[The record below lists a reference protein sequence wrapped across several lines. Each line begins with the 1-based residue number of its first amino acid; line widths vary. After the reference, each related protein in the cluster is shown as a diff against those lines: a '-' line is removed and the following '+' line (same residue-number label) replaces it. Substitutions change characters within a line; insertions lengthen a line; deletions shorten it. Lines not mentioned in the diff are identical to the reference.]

1 MSERLEL
8 SFKNKEVRIWF
19 VMMMP
24 AVIVGALIMFF
35 VGIRYQYVAV
45 LLILMAWVLFYIW
58 RYFYMKKQR
67 EESSNTYCHL

>member
-45 LLILMAWVLFYIW
+45 LLILMAWVIFYIW
-58 RYFYMKKQR
+58 RYFYRKKQR
-67 EESSNTYCHL
+67 E